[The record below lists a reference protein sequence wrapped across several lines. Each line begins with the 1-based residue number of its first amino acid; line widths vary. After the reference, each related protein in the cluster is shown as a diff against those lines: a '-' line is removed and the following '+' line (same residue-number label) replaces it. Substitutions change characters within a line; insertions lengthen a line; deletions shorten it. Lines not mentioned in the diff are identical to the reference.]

1 MRDRNE
7 AISSRVHV
15 FTCKYEGNCFSSF
28 PTVCVRR
35 SRRARHEEDSD
46 LMLAQKQHAVSH
58 NTVLQYCLFPRRFV
72 SSPFVLADLPVFETA
87 ALV

>member
-1 MRDRNE
+1 MRDRNK

-35 SRRARHEEDSD
+35 SRRAHHEEDSD

-58 NTVLQYCLFPRRFV
+58 NIQYWRFPRRFV
-72 SSPFVLADLPVFETA
+72 FSPFVLADLPVFETA